1 MQGDNFQQLEEPLL
15 IELNNEN
22 RFVIVTEVDYSEIKN
37 MFVFMRGI
45 SYCYDDG
52 KVSEEGRVWIQY
64 SLTEDAILPIDEDD
78 A

>member
-1 MQGDNFQQLEEPLL
+1 MQGHDFQQLEEPLL
-15 IELNNEN
+15 VELNDGN

-37 MFVFMRGI
+37 LLVFMRGI

-52 KVSEEGRVWIQY
+52 KVTEEGRVWIRY
-64 SLTEDAILPIDEDD
+64 SLTEDAFLPIDEDD